1 MSEEEEVQENLV
13 GDDNRA
19 DKEGPKELQESIQE
33 SEKADDEEEECG
45 DSFHVTSTNS
55 GSLVPMCTSNDKSID
70 EDSSSKYDNNNV
82 DGEEYSDSCPI
93 SANSENLVAVLTNN
107 DKSSDEDDDKYD
119 NSSDNDNKNTT
130 NVPIKSANTDSL
142 VALCTNDGKASYKY
156 DANKYDDDECR
167 GSLPVMSVS
176 SDSLVAMFTNN
187 DKASDE
193 EEAEKHV
200 NNKDDDDDLDEEHSD
215 SCPVKSA
222 NSDGLVAVCV
232 NNYKESD
239 EDDDDDDDECRGNL
253 PVMSVSSD
261 SLVAMFTN
269 NDKASDEE
277 EAEKHVNNKDDD
289 DDLDEEHSDSCPV
302 KSANSDGLVAVCVNN
317 YKESDEDDDDDDD
330 ECRGSLPVMSVSSD
344 RLVAMFTNNDK
355 ASDEEEA
362 EKHDN
367 NKDDDDLDEEH
378 SDSCPVKSAN
388 SDGLVAVC
396 VNSYKASGEDDANRY
411 DSSNDDEQQSNHF
424 PVTSANSDH
433 LVAVLTNNNTA
444 GDEGDD
450 DNNDD
455 DICGSEVDPEN
466 DFNSLTLEEQQMT
479 DCSYEQGLI
488 NQKLEEGSDEEEED
502 DDEDE
507 CGENCSY
514 FEDSV
519 DEECD
524 MWPKKIYSDPAYPSL
539 VFQALNE
546 MMLCSVLTDLTLS
559 TEDGD
564 TFQGHSFVLAAVS
577 SLIEQRLKKKS
588 REDSVI
594 SVCMGPEVHGVGLA
608 AVVEFAYT
616 GAITT
621 MNKCNLAQIQ
631 TAAVSLGAPRILEL
645 CKEEEQREKQKAEI
659 KKEDKERVSA
669 DEQMNVT
676 LQYLRQLW
684 AERVG
689 CDIELEVEGRVFHA
703 HRVLLVACCDYFRG
717 MFSSN
722 MRESQ
727 QESVSLLLVGAAEF
741 EALLHCAY
749 SGVLVLGWSCIFEL
763 TCTSLQLQF
772 QFAISLCLIFLQKE
786 MDAYSC
792 LDVASFAEAYGM
804 TDLLEL
810 AEDFVSRH
818 FQEVSLTPK
827 FQDLPKEKLKK
838 YLQSDSLCV
847 PSELPVFKAVMSW
860 IEAFPRQRAKLA
872 KELME
877 TIQFPLMTFK
887 EFKEVKSLTSW
898 PKTCSKNLYE
908 SLLEQFCSSSSD
920 AQPNFR
926 AYLPK
931 DTLVLVGGERTT
943 ANFEKHK
950 PCTEMWFSNAFQ
962 NHVGLVKKVEWRMLG
977 NLPENPRFSHGIG
990 VMRGKM
996 YVVGGRHYY
1005 GKADTMKCAYRYDPI
1020 QNSWQRL
1027 ADMHERRGSVTL
1039 VVLNEKIYAIGG
1051 ERDSEDNMETVE
1063 VYCPNTN
1070 SWRFVCPLDQPLC
1083 YHAASVWKGAIF
1095 ISGGLNSQC
1104 QCQLSM
1110 ILYHPEKGS
1119 TYLAEM
1125 NHDRAQHCMETLGDH
1140 LYVAGGVSCGA
1151 GGHRIDQLACEV
1163 YDPVANSWSAIMSLP
1178 MPHVGSA
1185 SVVLEGKVYVIGGY
1199 CQEYYRDIKLVH
1211 RYDPATER
1219 WENMGATPG
1228 PNIYIAACVLHVPS
1242 RLRQ

>member
-93 SANSENLVAVLTNN
+93 SANSDNLVAVLTNN

-119 NSSDNDNKNTT
+119 DSSDNDNKNTT

-142 VALCTNDGKASYKY
+142 VVVRTNNDKHSDEEEAKKHNNKDDDDDDLDEEHSDSCPVKSSNSDGLVAVCVNNYKES
-156 DANKYDDDECR
+156 DEDDDDDECR

-193 EEAEKHV
+193 EEAEKHD
-200 NNKDDDDDLDEEHSD
+200 NNKDDDDLDEEH
-215 SCPVKSA
+215 PVKSA

-232 NNYKESD
+232 NNYK
-239 EDDDDDDDECRGNL
+239 
-253 PVMSVSSD
+253 
-261 SLVAMFTN
+261 
-269 NDKASDEE
+269 ASD
-277 EAEKHVNNKDDD
+277 
-289 DDLDEEHSDSCPV
+289 
-302 KSANSDGLVAVCVNN
+302 
-317 YKESDEDDDDDDD
+317 
-330 ECRGSLPVMSVSSD
+330 
-344 RLVAMFTNNDK
+344 
-355 ASDEEEA
+355 
-362 EKHDN
+362 
-367 NKDDDDLDEEH
+367 
-378 SDSCPVKSAN
+378 
-388 SDGLVAVC
+388 
-396 VNSYKASGEDDANRY
+396 EDDANRY
-411 DSSNDDEQQSNHF
+411 DSSNDDEEQSNHF

-524 MWPKKIYSDPAYPSL
+524 MRPKKIYSDQAYPSL
-539 VFQALNE
+539 VFQALKE

-564 TFQGHSFVLAAVS
+564 TFQGHSIVLAAVS
-577 SLIEQRLKKKS
+577 SLIEQRLRKKS

-594 SVCMGPEVHGVGLA
+594 YVCMGPEVHGVGLA

-621 MNKCNLAQIQ
+621 MNEYNMAQIQ

-645 CKEEEQREKQKAEI
+645 CKEEEQREKQKAGI
-659 KKEDKERVSA
+659 IKEDKERVSA

-684 AERVG
+684 AEQVG
-689 CDIELEVEGRVFHA
+689 CDIELEAEGRVFHA

-717 MFSSN
+717 MFSSG

-727 QESVSLLLVGAAEF
+727 QESVSLLLVRAAEF

-749 SGVLVLGWSCIFEL
+749 SGVLALGWSCIFEL

-772 QFAISLCLIFLQKE
+772 QFALSLCLIFLQKE

-804 TDLLEL
+804 TNLLAL

-860 IEAFPRQRAKLA
+860 IEAFPRQRVKLA

-887 EFKEVKSLTSW
+887 EFKEVKSITSW

-908 SLLEQFCSSSSD
+908 SLLEQFCSNSSD
-920 AQPNFR
+920 VQHNFR

-931 DTLVLVGGERTT
+931 DTLVLVGGERIT

-950 PCTEMWFSNAFQ
+950 PCTEMWFSNSFQ

-977 NLPENPRFSHGIG
+977 NLPENPRFSHGVG
-990 VMRGKM
+990 VMKGKM

-1051 ERDSEDNMETVE
+1051 ERDSEVSMETVE

-1083 YHAASVWKGAIF
+1083 FHAASVWKGAIF

-1104 QCQLSM
+1104 QCLLSM

-1125 NHDRAQHCMETLGDH
+1125 NHNRAQHCMETLGDH

-1151 GGHRIDQLACEV
+1151 GGHWIDQLACEV
-1163 YDPVANSWSAIMSLP
+1163 YDPMANSWSAIMSLP

-1199 CQEYYRDIKLVH
+1199 CQEYYRDTKSVH

-1219 WENMGATPG
+1219 WENMGVTPG

-1242 RLRQ
+1242 HLRQ